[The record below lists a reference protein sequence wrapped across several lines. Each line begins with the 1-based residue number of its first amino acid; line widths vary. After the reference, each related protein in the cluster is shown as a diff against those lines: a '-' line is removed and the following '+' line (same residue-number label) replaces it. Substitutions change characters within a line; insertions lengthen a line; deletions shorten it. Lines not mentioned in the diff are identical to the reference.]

1 MVAIREAS
9 DKLRQRRAPADI
21 DLTNGGFGEDLRGHN
36 IYILTNPCPMCA
48 AAMGYCGADAIVH
61 ATTRAEYRE
70 VQQDRAPEIEV
81 FLINFLSRYEWDEIY
96 QTADFPE

>member
-1 MVAIREAS
+1 MEFPPEAS

-21 DLTNGGFGEDLRGHN
+21 DLSNGGFGEDMRGHN

-61 ATTRAEYRE
+61 ATTRAEYRDE
-70 VQQDRAPEIEV
+70 EKG
-81 FLINFLSRYEWDEIY
+81 LSRLRDTKDY
-96 QTADFPE
+96 TG

>member
-1 MVAIREAS
+1 MAQTGDSTAHAEMVAIREAS
-9 DKLRQRRAPADI
+9 DKLRQRRAPSDL

-61 ATTRAEYRE
+61 ATTRDEYRE
-70 VQQDRAPEIEV
+70 AWRGRSKWPSHRK
-81 FLINFLSRYEWDEIY
+81 LK
-96 QTADFPE
+96 